1 MALLRLRSCS
11 SRGRT
16 RYPKRRERGNR
27 GCPRLSPLRTSDA
40 PTLAFPTR
48 AARGSVGDRGDR
60 GRGRDRCVA
69 CRSPTRAP
77 ASRASPTRR
86 LRATL
91 RSSPIP
97 PCLSE
102 RACEIAQERAR
113 RSLAHSRGSSRG
125 GYAANAD
132 AALLLS
138 PKSTR
143 RLVPTPMSEI
153 NGNEACAAARP
164 DDASPQRTGATDASS
179 KTAGARHA
187 RGERLRYGFS
197 GCDDGGVLNGWNH

>member
-1 MALLRLRSCS
+1 MTLLRLRSCS

-69 CRSPTRAP
+69 CRSPTCAP

-86 LRATL
+86 LRATW

-125 GYAANAD
+125 GYAANVD
-132 AALLLS
+132 AANVTIGSS
-138 PKSTR
+138 PYPRVRLFWRDVGMPVFAGDSGDGAPWR
-143 RLVPTPMSEI
+143 RGFLPTYGWR
-153 NGNEACAAARP
+153 GNDEEGGAVLRP
-164 DDASPQRTGATDASS
+164 R
-179 KTAGARHA
+179 RM
-187 RGERLRYGFS
+187 R
-197 GCDDGGVLNGWNH
+197 